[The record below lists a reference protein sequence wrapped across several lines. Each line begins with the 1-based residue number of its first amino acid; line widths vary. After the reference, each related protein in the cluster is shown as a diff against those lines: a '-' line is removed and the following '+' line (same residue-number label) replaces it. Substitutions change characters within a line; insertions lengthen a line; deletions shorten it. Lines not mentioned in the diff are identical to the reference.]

1 MTSLKLNETKKL
13 EVLLRTAKY
22 QIEGCP
28 YSKDTCQL
36 FINDSVLF
44 SGAAFRHFLK
54 NDNNILGRWS
64 LLSLSKSEN
73 HLDITIIDDLPLTI
87 LHQIAEP
94 LQNHIDGK
102 QRKRPEDMITR
113 QEIDEYRAK
122 HQESEIRRKSPTN
135 SAKGDLNIDDDVE
148 TDDKIPQNLDSYI
161 SEGQITHDTDVET
174 DNVPLNLNYN
184 IPEEGVTHDPLQT
197 VPSKKEHN
205 HSFWTTGIKT
215 KQSKVK
221 TQSRPQNFKICLQ
234 SRDDEVR
241 DLVND
246 YFGDDIIRQCV
257 QDFFESDVN
266 PIRRQ
271 KRVYERPHIQWPSM
285 HPRLPYKL
293 RYLDEHV
300 DDNGSGNQDHVQQ
313 QTFSPT
319 AAGEYNEERSSDST
333 SVKSDSSDDETK

>member
-1 MTSLKLNETKKL
+1 MNETKRL

-28 YSKDTCQL
+28 YNKDTCQL
-36 FINDSVLF
+36 FINDSVLY

-54 NDNNILGRWS
+54 NDDNILGRWS
-64 LLSLSKSEN
+64 LLSLSKIEN
-73 HLDITIIDDLPLTI
+73 HLNIKIIDDLPLTL

-94 LQNHIDGK
+94 LQNHKDGK
-102 QRKRPEDMITR
+102 QRKRQEDMFICK
-113 QEIDEYRAK
+113 EIDEHRAK
-122 HQESEIRRKSPTN
+122 HQESELRQKSPTN
-135 SAKGDLNIDDDVE
+135 SAKF
-148 TDDKIPQNLDSYI
+148 
-161 SEGQITHDTDVET
+161 THDTDVET
-174 DNVPLNLNYN
+174 DNNVPLNLNHN
-184 IPEEGVTHDPLQT
+184 RPEEGMTHDPLQT

-205 HSFWTTGIKT
+205 HPFWTTGSKT

-221 TQSRPQNFKICLQ
+221 TRSRPPNFKICLQ
-234 SRDDEVR
+234 SQDDEVR

-257 QDFFESDVN
+257 QDFFESDDN

-300 DDNGSGNQDHVQQ
+300 EDSGSGIQDHDQQ
-313 QTFSPT
+313 QRFSPT
-319 AAGEYNEERSSDST
+319 AAGEYNEERSSDSI
-333 SVKSDSSDDETK
+333 SLKSDSSGDETK